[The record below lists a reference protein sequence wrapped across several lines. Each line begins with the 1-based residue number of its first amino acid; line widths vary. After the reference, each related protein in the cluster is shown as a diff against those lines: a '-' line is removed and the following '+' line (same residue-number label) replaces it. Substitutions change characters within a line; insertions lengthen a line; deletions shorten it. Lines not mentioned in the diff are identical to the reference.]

1 MTPIIF
7 KFLPCDGYIERSQ
20 CAKYFFH
27 MLLFGGFFEGFSFA
41 NKADNLN
48 FQTLKQVEFEKTKR
62 TKLVKDKLIFSF
74 E

>member
-7 KFLPCDGYIERSQ
+7 KFLPYDGYIERSQ

-27 MLLFGGFFEGFSFA
+27 MLLFGGFFEGLSFA

-48 FQTLKQVEFEKTKR
+48 F
-62 TKLVKDKLIFSF
+62 
-74 E
+74 